1 MKYDLHVHSKYSSD
15 GYLDPKVIIKTALK
29 RGLSGV
35 AITDHNTIKGGLE
48 TKKYETSDLQV
59 IVGSEIL
66 TDRGE
71 VIGLFLSEEI
81 KPDSLENVVQE
92 INDQNGL
99 VITPHPFDEIRG
111 NGIKPEK
118 DDVPLLDCV
127 EVYNSRCLR
136 SKYNLKAQEFAQ
148 KYKLNIS
155 AGSDAHFAG
164 EIGKAGIM
172 VNSEI
177 TQAHELKN
185 IISTGN
191 PTFFGERS
199 NIINLGLTK
208 VLKIWRKRKVS
219 G

>member
-15 GYLDPKVIIKTALK
+15 GYLDPSVIIKTARK

-35 AITDHNTIKGGLE
+35 AITDHNTIKGGLKS
-48 TKKYETSDLQV
+48 KKYETSDFQV

-92 INDQNGL
+92 IKDQNGL
-99 VITPHPFDEIRG
+99 VIIPHPFDEIRG
-111 NGIKPEK
+111 NGIYPRK
-118 DDVPLLDCV
+118 DDVPLVDCV

-136 SKYNLKAQEFAQ
+136 NKYNLKAREFAQ

-164 EIGKAGIM
+164 EIGKAGVII
-172 VNSEI
+172 NSEI
-177 TQAHELKN
+177 NQADELKN
-185 IISTGN
+185 ILLKGN
-191 PTFFGERS
+191 PTPFGERS
-199 NIINLGLTK
+199 NFINLGLTK
-208 VLKIWRKRKVS
+208 VLKIWRKRKAS